1 MTHCK
6 TCGKELSNRKNLY
19 CPIHAAATLRKLEST
34 PYTTPDGKPRSGYLE
49 PLTITTS
56 AGGRESL
63 SNRRFLTVRDK
74 R

>member
-1 MTHCK
+1 MTYCK

-19 CPIHAAATLRKLEST
+19 CPLHASATLRKLEA
-34 PYTTPDGKPRSGYLE
+34 SGYLE

-56 AGGRESL
+56 GGGIESL
-63 SNRRFLTVRDK
+63 SHRRFLTVRDK